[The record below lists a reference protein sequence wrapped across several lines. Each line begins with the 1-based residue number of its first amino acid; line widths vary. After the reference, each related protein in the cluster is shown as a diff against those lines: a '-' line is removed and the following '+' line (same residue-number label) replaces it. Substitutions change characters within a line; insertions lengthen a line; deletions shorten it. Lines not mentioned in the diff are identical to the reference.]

1 MNSDLSTIAYLKSA
15 QVAGNSMDG
24 MNEILIPAIIT
35 GVVVVGFI
43 VVCMIIYDT
52 IVSTHNDEDDT
63 YNNRL

>member
-15 QVAGNSMDG
+15 QVAGNSMYG
-24 MNEILIPAIIT
+24 MNEILMPAIIT

-43 VVCMIIYDT
+43 VICMIIYDT
-52 IVSTHNDEDDT
+52 IVSHHNDDDDT